1 MTKCYLDRIHQAIMA
16 QTKAGGFKG
25 NLLAKAINTKVENY
39 RKTGEVT
46 HTLYDALVFRK
57 VSFVSDGLTSA
68 TSMLSNQYDDGNRCE
83 PSWEERCCSL
93 LVVVPQS
100 PPKFWKY

>member
-1 MTKCYLDRIHQAIMA
+1 MA
-16 QTKAGGFKG
+16 QTKGGGFKA

-57 VSFVSDGLTSA
+57 VSLRGGYSINIVRVLNPRHADV
-68 TSMLSNQYDDGNRCE
+68 DRCE
-83 PSWEERCCSL
+83 HCLEERSCSSR
-93 LVVVPQS
+93 VVAHPS
-100 PPKFWKY
+100 RPRC

>member
-1 MTKCYLDRIHQAIMA
+1 MLTYDCLDRIHQAIMA
-16 QTKAGGFKG
+16 QTKAGGFKA

-57 VSFVSDGLTSA
+57 VSF
-68 TSMLSNQYDDGNRCE
+68 NRGGIFNA
-83 PSWEERCCSL
+83 
-93 LVVVPQS
+93 V
-100 PPKFWKY
+100 